1 MIKSTKYQTKP
12 LKKKSLLPIVCK
24 TLILFSLAI
33 LIIGLNS
40 CKEQLQFENSS
51 TLVQDTNI
59 VPFAYEGIHD
69 LRRGDIIVKPNLN
82 FLPGTSF
89 MNNGIGF
96 GHAALVVSGYNHEN
110 MDSLLAGTTIIES
123 IAKDVP
129 VEFQVREIRGLIKN
143 KSKAFN
149 NTNFKGRY
157 KGNRYR
163 LRLALTETQID
174 SIIAFAKAQKMDYS
188 AWNATKSYRNDS
200 TFSSTSQRK
209 NWADNNT
216 WYCSLLVWQSVYYV
230 TNIDLD
236 PNQGY
241 MVYPNDLINSKFF
254 DNTHENQGRVK
265 F

>member
-1 MIKSTKYQTKP
+1 MYHTK
-12 LKKKSLLPIVCK
+12 LHKKKYLLPIVSK
-24 TLILFSLAI
+24 TLILFSLTI
-33 LIIGLNS
+33 LILGLNS
-40 CKEQLQFENSS
+40 CMEKIKHENP
-51 TLVQDTNI
+51 TVLVQDSNNL
-59 VPFAYEGIHD
+59 PFAYEGIHD

-96 GHAALVVSGYNHEN
+96 GHAALVVSGYSHEN
-110 MDSLLAGTTIIES
+110 MDSLLAGATIIES

-143 KSKAFN
+143 KSKAYN
-149 NTNFKGRY
+149 NTNFAGRY

-163 LRLALTETQID
+163 LRLSLTETQID

-188 AWNATKSYRNDS
+188 AWNASKSFRNDS
-200 TFSSTSQRK
+200 LFSSTSQRK
-209 NWADNNT
+209 NWADNKT

-241 MVYPNDLINSKFF
+241 MVYPNDLINSNFF